1 MCVLG
6 PGSTL
11 HFEKTGLIVF
21 VESEILGEGGFSTVC
36 KATSQTMSTKKYAVK
51 KVVVQTDEIK
61 RSVLAEIMFLN
72 EFRHPNII
80 KMIDSVDIRDKGN
93 NRVICILFPL
103 IARGTLR
110 HVLNLRPKDADR
122 SKLDLAQ
129 ILRDFKSI
137 CSAFNYMHT
146 LTPVSYIH
154 QDIKPEVSPP
164 NEYCSL

>member
-1 MCVLG
+1 MLG

-11 HFEKTGLIVF
+11 HFEKTGLTIF
-21 VESEILGEGGFSTVC
+21 VESEVLGEGGFSTVC
-36 KATSQTMSTKKYAVK
+36 KATSQNMSSKKYAVK

-154 QDIKPEVSPP
+154 QDIKPEVNPP

>member
-1 MCVLG
+1 MLG

-36 KATSQTMSTKKYAVK
+36 KGTSQNMSSKKYAVK

-154 QDIKPEVSPP
+154 QDIKPEVIPP
-164 NEYCSL
+164 NEYFLIV